1 MEFRKKT
8 KFNKYMLFGLVLVMS
23 YVDCSMFYYGNNET
37 LKIVSLA
44 GIDETAVCNDGSEPL
59 YYWKKSETGS
69 NRWLIYLGGG
79 GLCHD
84 N

>member
-37 LKIVSLA
+37 LKNVSLA
-44 GIDETAVCNDGSEPL
+44 GIDETEYAMMALSHYIIGRSRRLGPIDG
-59 YYWKKSETGS
+59 
-69 NRWLIYLGGG
+69 
-79 GLCHD
+79 
-84 N
+84 